1 MNNTIYLSGTHRTG
15 KTYLATIAAHCLSI
29 NFKEANL
36 SDAYRQLNTSPQSS
50 ITPAMY
56 LPIQELMLARM
67 NSSCIQTAK
76 IVDRSHVDLA
86 AYAIYHLR
94 NNPELS
100 SWLTDYVDRC
110 LSSIDKDAVIVSV
123 PISTLNIEDT
133 SKSFT
138 KDSAQAIEDI
148 LQGLYLHPLLKAK
161 VVHVPVQTTKIYERV
176 QVIDDVLQEQKS
188 TNKGSNLST
197 SGRLNRT
204 GFVGDSE
211 AIKLLDILA
220 HESNL
225 PTTGRKP

>member
-1 MNNTIYLSGTHRTG
+1 MNNTIYLSGAHRTG
-15 KTYLATIAAHCLSI
+15 KSYLATIAAHCLSI
-29 NFKEANL
+29 KFREAKL
-36 SDAYRQLNTSPQSS
+36 SEVYSQLNTQPQSVLAP
-50 ITPAMY
+50 TMY
-56 LPIQELMLARM
+56 LPIQELMLVRM
-67 NSSCIQTAK
+67 NSNSINSAQ

-94 NNPELS
+94 NNPELN

-123 PISTLNIEDT
+123 PISSLNIEDT

-161 VVHVPVQTTKIYERV
+161 VIHIPVQTTKIYERV

-188 TNKGSNLST
+188 TNKGSNVST
-197 SGRLNRT
+197 SGRP
-204 GFVGDSE
+204 SE

-225 PTTGRKP
+225 PTTGIKP